1 MMQKF
6 VLGLAVIAALGTS
19 AAYAQDKDKAQT
31 SPLVEAHDAFVA
43 DLNEANTRH
52 FNILYSNY
60 NIVQVVGEVEASIGK
75 AVQSCG
81 ENNPDLK
88 ERMDTRLDE
97 WSAAVEPVITDVNA
111 HINNMLFAQ
120 EYAKPKAIKKIF
132 KLIDKTRK
140 EHRDSVEKVPV
151 SSAEEC
157 EALIKR
163 MDKTQDNMTQIL
175 RATLISLPGNIQVEQ
190 DKKAEADAKAESEA
204 EKAE

>member
-1 MMQKF
+1 MLWMQKF
-6 VLGLAVIAALGTS
+6 VLGLAVIATLGAS
-19 AAYAQDKDKAQT
+19 AAYAQDEKKT
-31 SPLVEAHDAFVA
+31 SPLIEAHNAFVE
-43 DLNEANTRH
+43 DLDEASTRH

-60 NIVQVVGEVEASIGK
+60 NIVKVVGEVENSIGK
-75 AVQSCG
+75 AVKSCG
-81 ENNPDLK
+81 DKNPELK
-88 ERMDTRLDE
+88 ERIDTRFNA
-97 WSAAVEPVITDVNA
+97 WSEAVVPVIKDVNA

-140 EHRDSVEKVPV
+140 DHADSVEKVPV

-175 RATLISLPGNIQVEQ
+175 RATLISLPGKIQVEQ
-190 DKKAEADAKAESEA
+190 EKKAEAEADEA
-204 EKAE
+204 E

>member
-1 MMQKF
+1 MQKF

-175 RATLISLPGNIQVEQ
+175 RATLISLPGKIQVEQ